1 MICLALLTGLA
12 DSDFSTLGEAPGASW
27 TPKAFPPHHCPD
39 MSCETRWRTWHPE
52 AHMDRLCADCQAPGG
67 ARGLCT
73 LCNQHL
79 CCRCASLHQHASR
92 TAPLPASDMAAHPSP
107 IDTSCWPNRPPPC
120 HLHGPEPL
128 ELFCETCDLLA
139 CSRCHLSSH
148 VDHRLVHVG
157 KALRDQLWLFERLTA
172 QLEDKRSAVENSAK
186 LIESRIHG
194 LKILQRKA
202 ENQIKMAKMIIMNE
216 LNKRVNLL
224 TEQLKKMSGDFRQ
237 QLEGQLQGLVEL
249 CSQLGQTQNFLS
261 WATSHHQRGQ
271 LLFNKEL
278 IMFQMQQLLESQLQC
293 DMETPV
299 KIKFNWDAS
308 LWTKQISTLGH
319 LTAEGGFLPHS
330 ERLSCSGLLK
340 PHPLTCPALPASMCP
355 GAVEQGCGFQ
365 TCFQSQACCPGC
377 VASKACEPHPGLL
390 VDLSL
395 GSSGQKG
402 SCQPLRPYPDR
413 QLEQPSAKQPDEKGP
428 ERCHAGCKQRR
439 QKPAAQRCTPL
450 PGPLEPKGPRA
461 LVPHAKKLP
470 QQRARQTLSP
480 TEDAQVHCPS
490 GKPPEAQQS
499 MAVCSSLQLLL
510 QSPHQSC
517 RGQQPGRAQG
527 WVDLDKLQL
536 AMRRNGTGPGGPQP
550 AVKQR
555 TAEPARVGPDG
566 LGANELQEPQRQLQA
581 LTPSAVLE
589 RGVAHQAEGQPSEV
603 LQLLE
608 SNTCS
613 SGESGLS
620 VMSTPAQGGP
630 TTEQTRPLGP
640 PARAAPEGQP
650 PRAARSLATAGGE
663 QGNAAGQGQRRSAA
677 VGPNQITP
685 STLNAHGRIVF
696 LCLSSPTSYKTE
708 SGNIYA
714 CKETETEGRLGPRS
728 QDSIREASALPK
740 RPRATRVRSERSKA
754 RATPGV
760 KSRRGPRADPMPAGD
775 AVAPELLECSAA
787 KELKGGHRDGMMST
801 GQLRV
806 DLSEQLTA
814 NSTPQ
819 LTQCEKRGAEEEPS
833 PALPETQT
841 DPKSSPRPESETE
854 ACSETELEIE
864 SEPELESEP
873 DLEIETDQGALQN
886 PGSDQSLESET
897 QPDSEANMDTEPDLV
912 SAQQLETE
920 ANLESGIQA
929 GSQPS
934 LESKTDL
941 VSELLPGSHSN
952 VESEPPLES
961 VISGLQAETCLASE
975 PFLESG
981 QQAESQSCP
990 ESEPELE
997 AGLQTESQSCLESDS
1012 GMEVDPELPP
1022 TGELGDHITAENGL
1036 APGHVEM
1043 ENEDFCGV
1051 CLNGGDLLCCDRCP
1065 KVFHLLCHVPPLLSF
1080 PTGDWVC
1087 TLCRDLEQP
1096 EVEYDCENVRFYTRN
1111 EGKALQRGLSE
1122 FDLRKCEKLTLS
1134 ISCNILSAPFQEP
1147 VSPLARHY
1155 YQIIKKPMD
1164 LSVVRAKLTRKSR
1177 QHYHTPEEF
1186 VADVLLMFRNCAK
1199 FNYPDSEVAQAGRN
1213 LEEFFSSKLNEI
1225 YPDRTFPALED
1236 DSDSDS
1242 YEEAHGVGV
1251 AGFPWPN
1258 GKEHCHR
1265 KRKRSH
1271 SLNWRRHHF

>member
-1 MICLALLTGLA
+1 MNC
-12 DSDFSTLGEAPGASW
+12 D
-27 TPKAFPPHHCPD
+27 
-39 MSCETRWRTWHPE
+39 TRWRTWLPE
-52 AHMDRLCADCQAPGG
+52 AQMDRLCADCQAPGG

-107 IDTSCWPNRPPPC
+107 VDTSCWPNRPPPC

-237 QLEGQLQGLVEL
+237 QLEGQLQGMVEL

-278 IMFQMQQLLESQLQC
+278 IMFQMQQLLESQLHC

-330 ERLSCSGLLK
+330 QRLPCSSLLK
-340 PHPLTCPALPASMCP
+340 PHPLTCPALPASLCP

-365 TCFQSQACCPGC
+365 ACFQSQACCPGC
-377 VASKACEPHPGLL
+377 VASKAHEPHPGLL

-402 SCQPLRPYPDR
+402 SCHPLGPYPDR
-413 QLEQPSAKQPDEKGP
+413 QLEQPSAKQPEEKQP
-428 ERCHAGCKQRR
+428 KRCHAGCKQRR
-439 QKPAAQRCTPL
+439 QKPAAQRCAPL
-450 PGPLEPKGPRA
+450 QGPWEPDGPQA
-461 LVPHAKKLP
+461 LVTHVKKLP
-470 QQRARQTLSP
+470 QQRARQTLLPSG
-480 TEDAQVHCPS
+480 DAQARRPR
-490 GKPPEAQQS
+490 GKPPGPQPS
-499 MAVCSSLQLLL
+499 TAVCSSLQLLL

-517 RGQQPGRAQG
+517 RGQRPGRAQG

-536 AMRRNGTGPGGPQP
+536 AMRRNGMGPGGLQP
-550 AVKQR
+550 AGKQR
-555 TAEPARVGPDG
+555 TAEPARAGPDG
-566 LGANELQEPQRQLQA
+566 LGANKLQGPQRQLQTLA
-581 LTPSAVLE
+581 PPAAPE
-589 RGVAHQAEGQPSEV
+589 RSVAHQAEGQPSQV
-603 LQLLE
+603 LQSLE

-613 SGESGLS
+613 SGESGMS
-620 VMSTPAQGGP
+620 VMSAPARGGSAA
-630 TTEQTRPLGP
+630 EQTRPPGP
-640 PARAAPEGQP
+640 PAGAAPEGQP
-650 PRAARSLATAGGE
+650 TRAAHSLATAGGE

-677 VGPNQITP
+677 VGPKQITP
-685 STLNAHGRIVF
+685 STLNAHGGIAF

-714 CKETETEGRLGPRS
+714 YKETGTESRPGPRS
-728 QDSIREASALPK
+728 QDSSREASSLK
-740 RPRATRVRSERSKA
+740 RPRATRIRSERSKA
-754 RATPGV
+754 RATPAV
-760 KSRRGPRADPMPAGD
+760 KRRRGPHPDPRPAGG
-775 AVAPELLECSAA
+775 AVSPELLECSAA
-787 KELKGGHRDGMMST
+787 KEFVGGRREGMMST
-801 GQLRV
+801 T
-806 DLSEQLTA
+806 STELTA
-814 NSTPQ
+814 NNTP
-819 LTQCEKRGAEEEPS
+819 LLMQCEKRGPEEEPS
-833 PALPETQT
+833 PTLPETQT
-841 DPKSSPRPESETE
+841 DPESNPRPESETE

-873 DLEIETDQGALQN
+873 DLEIETDLGALQN
-886 PGSDQSLESET
+886 PESDQSLESET

-920 ANLESGIQA
+920 ADLESGVQA
-929 GSQPS
+929 GSQSS
-934 LESKTDL
+934 LESETDL
-941 VSELLPGSHSN
+941 VSELLPGSQSS

-961 VISGLQAETCLASE
+961 VISGLQAESQSCLASE

-981 QQAESQSCP
+981 LQAESQSCP
-990 ESEPELE
+990 ESEPGLE

-1012 GMEVDPELPP
+1012 GMAVEPERPP
-1022 TGELGDHITAENGL
+1022 TREFGDHAMAENS
-1036 APGHVEM
+1036 PTQGHVEM

-1096 EVEYDCENVRFYTRN
+1096 EVEYDCENVRFCTRN
-1111 EGKALQRGLSE
+1111 EGKALQHGLSE
-1122 FDLRKCEKLTLS
+1122 CDLRKCEKLTLS

-1164 LSVVRAKLTRKSR
+1164 LSVIRAKLTRKSR

-1242 YEEAHGVGV
+1242 YEEVHSVGV